1 MKLQVKLALYNAI
14 SKALI
19 ILAIGLVIPLII
31 ERVVLRHMDKRLLAR
46 RDKMMMMIGKGG
58 LNEITLDQDCS
69 FDSYSVFKEE
79 YVSISPLTAYPKDFG
94 KPSFRDTTQLIE
106 NEAVKHRVLR
116 QAFLYDNQLYQL
128 QIGEG
133 MSTIDQLNH
142 TIRNFTVDLM
152 LVVVLISIF
161 LDIGFVQ
168 LILRPFNRIINE
180 KLRQMN
186 HPTGYRPVSIK
197 TNTYEFN
204 YLDRSIDEMMQKV
217 QESFRTER
225 EFITNVS
232 HELLTPVSILRN
244 RVENILN
251 DPNVPEEI
259 QAKMV
264 ESQKTLSRLTRVV
277 KALLYISKIDNDQY
291 LRNEEADLQ
300 ELMTDLVAELE
311 DRVHEKDLRLVQEW
325 VDPFVV
331 RNCNRSLLHTLLL
344 NLVSNAIKYNKPGGR
359 ISIRGWS
366 GEQHYVLTIQDSGVG
381 IREEQLPFIFDRFK
395 RFRPEDGMSYGL
407 GLPIVRSIAQIH
419 EIDVDVQSEPEVGT
433 TFTLRFP
440 LV

>member
-1 MKLQVKLALYNAI
+1 
-14 SKALI
+14 
-19 ILAIGLVIPLII
+19 
-31 ERVVLRHMDKRLLAR
+31 
-46 RDKMMMMIGKGG
+46 
-58 LNEITLDQDCS
+58 
-69 FDSYSVFKEE
+69 
-79 YVSISPLTAYPKDFG
+79 
-94 KPSFRDTTQLIE
+94 LIE

-419 EIDVDVQSEPEVGT
+419 DIDVDVQSEPEVGT